1 MGKPFWR
8 SVEYFFTGNYD
19 ADDGNNNIVAIGFG
33 GEIHAKG
40 GDDNITVC
48 SIGAIVDTGSGNE
61 TVQGGAAYL
70 KIEDTS
76 GNLSVKGAAGY
87 AEINK
92 REDGNVSFAG
102 LAGGVTIDHSGNH
115 GDVKY
120 AGAAVSNN
128 LIRKGLTGNVTFKG
142 AGGYNRIWHETNQGN
157 LYFAGAGAGNKLD
170 RTWFNRYQ
178 GSRGDVTF
186 DGVGAANSISS
197 RVETG
202 NISFKGAGVD
212 NHIVRKGKEGNITFQ
227 GAGASNRIER
237 IRQAEDIY
245 SETRGDIRFEG
256 IGGYNSIYSDVA
268 HGNINFSGGGAYN
281 KITRKGADND
291 FAGEGLEN
299 ANADEIV
306 LTSASLGGSW
316 IQESQAVS
324 GVKSTTEANTYLFA
338 FADQTYTKISKV
350 RLYNDPV
357 TGKLG
362 YYATSWYKEGNHL
375 ANLAEQ
381 QILSENGFVNINR
394 DGAYTL
400 SKLKIEHQQPVTIHA
415 VEENLTEYEWITY
428 GDGTNIDA
436 SDVSLSDAKMGGPSI
451 STIGTMIDVQAVK
464 SNSKPNTYIYASL
477 QGQYT
482 KIVVVELA
490 NDPKSGELK
499 YRATPWYK
507 TGDYR
512 TNLANE
518 DISAGNG
525 YRHAG
530 YSLSD
535 LHYSVDSVRISS
547 DQVAEL
553 DEYSEQALIKPF
565 TNLGESSG
573 DVRFNGVGGGN
584 VIKSNVTHGNVYFN
598 GVGIGNVILHSSKFG
613 NTEFNGAGAANVIV
627 KSGLEGDL
635 TFRGVGLANVLVHQ
649 SKQGKMDVYAG
660 GAVNVL
666 VRIGDGQYLAHL
678 LAYGNISVHKGNGA
692 SRVVMFGGYNTH
704 TQIGN
709 GNGTWVAAGGFNVMT
724 QVGDGDITSVLVGG
738 ANVLTKIGDGDLTS
752 GMIGGANIIT
762 HISGDEQSSDT
773 TVVALGGLNVL
784 TKKGKGNALAV
795 MAGGG
800 NVLTHIGDGST
811 TGVMIGGANVLTK
824 VGNGDTTGIMLGL
837 GNVLTHIGN
846 GQTLGVM
853 GAVGNVFTKVGDGTA
868 IAAMVGATN
877 IFTHVGDGDSWAL
890 MGGLGNVFTK
900 IGNGN
905 ALALMVAKANVF
917 THIGNGTTVALMLA
931 EGNIAT
937 KIGNGMTMAA
947 MVGNANIFTHVGDG
961 DTFAAMIGQAN
972 ILTKVG
978 NDLTAALMVGQANIY
993 THIGDGTSIGILAGE
1008 ANIMT
1013 KVGDGTTL
1021 AAMFGKANIM
1031 THVGDGLTGV
1041 LALGQAN
1048 IVTKV
1053 GDGFMGVV
1061 AAAKANVVTHVGD
1074 GTTAAVL
1081 LGKGNILTK
1090 VGDGTTVGLLISD
1103 IGNIMTHVGDGMTI
1117 GIAKGKANIITK
1129 VGDGLV
1135 VNVAWGEANI
1145 LTHVGDGDRYN
1156 FAKGKAN
1163 IITKVGDGQE
1173 VSVVHGQANII
1184 THIGDGD
1191 DYTGAWGDANIITK
1205 VGDGRNVV
1213 LAKGDANIVT
1223 QVGDGDSFNALW
1235 SKGNIVTK
1243 VGDGIQVT
1251 AAKGKA
1257 NIVTTIGNGLSVTA
1271 TYGDLNINTKVGDG
1285 ISVNVAWGKYNVNTK
1300 VGDGLNVA
1308 VMKGTANA
1316 NIQVGDGLGINASY
1330 AQHNVAIKIGNG
1342 DFYSLSVASSNTTS
1356 NKLSSLFDNIK
1367 QTVLGVAGSQ
1377 GINFLVQ
1384 GDDASTS
1391 ASRKG
1396 RGAIATPEIT
1406 KLNGFQMEEIAEI
1419 GSDLGDSMSGAVTDV
1434 ETPDVAAMQSE
1445 LAIDEDVESTENKNL
1460 IVNGDFEQGGNGWNG
1475 THGIEASHS
1484 ANAYGVDDKGHGA
1497 LVSELDTYTNTS
1509 LSQDLSNLSDG
1520 EVISLSFDFT
1530 KRAGLSNNEGMDVI
1544 WNGNLVFSASGDE
1557 TTWQQQTLK
1566 LTAKAG
1572 SNRIEFKGT
1581 GQNDGLGYVLD
1592 NVVAISEIPQQT
1604 NAVSEHAEQ
1613 NEAAQNATADKERAE
1628 ADSQRL
1634 KQEKAQQLAALSG
1647 SQSQLEATDQNALE
1661 TNGQAEREALAAEQQ
1676 EITKELTDMTKG
1688 LDALD
1693 GQANYQGES
1702 GDNWID
1708 NFAGG
1713 ILDNVQSKLDDAKL
1727 HSNEQLEK
1735 AAQQNKQNQLDVQNA
1750 VAKSEAGVAK
1760 GEENEVNAQQ
1770 DTSDAKAKAN
1780 SRKDEALVKQQEAQ
1794 QAATKA
1800 NADSNQAQQRGE
1812 QDSAAAQSKSSQAQ
1826 ENAKAAKQ
1834 DKDDKPDRD
1843 GAAGSGLS
1851 GKAYEAQAAAENT
1864 SNVDVY
1870 SEVAADGRFSEGLT
1884 DQELEALEDAKEA
1897 VNRLQVNAGIRANN
1911 AGMSITDKFS
1921 KTGTDKHAIP
1931 DVTGSDKVRRKEQL
1945 VSGVNLQG
1953 LGEIDAS
1960 SAVILKTVEGFGF
1973 TLLAADD
1980 SRFIDST
1987 KRHFG
1992 KLSTDLPSSELKAAR
2007 RSVLAIQHTPSEAN
2021 LASLELALHQW
2032 QEKNPNE
2039 FAERSKLIKSLQ
2051 FEIASL
2057 QSHIQTYRAKEAG
2070 IFGMAIDPKSAETFE
2085 SKVVF
2090 DGIGRVA
2097 GLVEPL
2103 AVDEL
2108 SLLKSH
2114 QVVSLTQTNSTA
2126 DRDTVKTENESI
2138 IEFVYKLSQVDDI
2151 EVKQLADQAKA
2162 LWISGQVTNETAVA
2176 LFTDAHGKL
2185 AAHPE
2190 IQTLTGKLLA
2200 DAQKEKATSQY
2211 IDNLFGRRFDSEIAH
2226 ELVKAPT
2233 EEAVNT
2239 SVQIGANLVKDFD
2252 EWMHSILPD
2261 DALRDERI
2269 QKKMQEFAKTI
2280 NSDARPW
2287 FSRVPTLATFLET
2300 PNYDNFKTMMTQVDD
2315 GFGVIKVPFLAVKM
2329 AIAPNMGMAM
2339 APWKAEGD
2347 RFYQNVIVKA
2357 RSTSAVISSGA
2368 EGENKVSLIEKKTS
2382 DYGTALHY
2390 QPKGETYEDFQEG
2403 RSVADGRILT
2413 PGKETTFEN
2422 NALKKNL
2429 SVVTGASG
2437 STNIMV
2443 HLNQYLAS
2451 KIPTFSSEQAYLNT
2465 LAFLV
2470 FDGGHSINESLA
2482 VYKALQ
2488 ETGEGR
2494 KAVLE
2499 SYTANYQ
2506 DLVTLAGDN
2515 SKEAVR
2521 SALDNAFAKTL
2532 DFYKDHAHSASEELE
2547 ALGGKRQPKLMN
2559 ENVLIENDG
2568 TPLRE
2573 KAPISPLTRFLNNE
2587 LYGSKEDR
2595 RKIGDITQTV
2605 LEHAITDG
2613 KSDKVTLKGE
2623 SGRLSGYYHHG
2634 NTLEDTGQA
2643 QDASQK
2649 VVLFVHGSGSSAEEQ
2664 ASAIRNHYQKQ
2675 GIDMLAVNMRGYGES
2690 DGGPSEKGLYRDART
2705 MFRYLVNDKG
2715 IDPSNIIIHGYSMG
2729 GPIAADLAR
2738 YAAQNNQA
2746 VSGLLLDRPMPSM
2759 TKAITAHEVVNPAG
2773 IVGALS
2779 KWVNGQFSVEKNLK
2793 RLPKDT
2799 PNMLLTDNEGLGD
2812 EGEKLRAKLVVD
2824 GYQVSGENTF
2834 YGHEASNRLMSQY
2847 AGKIVSGLFDVKPN
2861 SDNAEVQKSFISD
2874 LKRYGEALQPQVT
2887 GPGKAKDIR
2896 ATKDFLVGY
2905 KQGHAEQVVDGFRSD
2920 MKVKKLVDM
2929 LVKGNWTAE
2938 QKGALA
2944 WEIENRALKIT
2955 FQPKAEKFNRLFRDI
2970 ASSGVVDAKASEH
2983 LAPQLL
2989 LLNLSNDGFGGRC
3002 DPLSKLVLAA
3012 KQLENDGQEGVARK
3026 LMEKLYSAAAVIS
3039 NPDLY
3044 SDAERTNADK
3054 LMSSLAAIHAKN
3066 PIHDSSHIVWK
3077 EKLEGNNALTV
3088 SAMVDKVTDVNSGGK
3103 PVLLELGTSGHA
3115 MSAWAKGS
3123 LDNRIY
3129 GFYDPNVG
3137 IVEFSSAEKFGAYVT
3152 RFFGQSDLN
3161 MAKSYKMPNNAAG
3174 EATFKRIFVMDGSAL
3189 VTYKPKFGDKTT
3201 MQGVLELPVFDSTS
3215 LKKPQVGKELESL
3228 GNKSKLPV
3236 DYSEVFTKE
3245 QLKKNAKVFAKPIG
3259 VSYQRILDQVGLV
3272 HSTTGQ
3278 DQIAASFELNKKIDA
3293 YVEANPA
3300 SGRNRAFNQLKEQ
3313 VTNALF
3319 SGDMQVAKKGI
3330 SEIAQTR
3337 PELAARI
3344 YIVAQ
3349 EEVNGKNP
3357 GLTDLMVRWAKEDP
3371 YLSAKNGYQGD
3382 IPSDLGFEA
3391 KFHVELG
3398 SQYAD
3403 FKQTLE
3409 KAQAEGLLTKAVID
3423 EHTKTVHLGY
3433 TYQEL
3438 QDQTGTE
3445 SVQMAAYFLKEAAK
3459 KSAPASADSAE
3470 MILLNKFADKNYIA
3484 QLERQRMDQI
3494 ESIYHSSHD
3503 TDVAAWDKL
3512 YSGAALNE
3520 LNNKL
3525 NITTDVEAQLALLL
3539 ENRRGLLIGESHG
3552 SDVNG
3557 LRFVNEQMDALKAQ
3571 GVTVI
3576 GLEHLRSDLA
3586 QPLIDSYLSTGN
3598 MSSELR
3604 TMLKTKHLDIS
3615 LFENARAKG
3624 LRIVA
3629 LDANSTARPNVQGT
3643 EHGLMY
3649 RAGSANNVAVDTLS
3663 GLPAGEKFVA
3673 IYGNAHL
3680 QSHKGI
3686 EGFIPGITHRL
3697 GLPALKVSETN
3708 QFKAQADDLNQRV
3721 VYDDVMNKAK
3731 IEFVSSLNSDD
3742 GKVQKND
3749 VESWDKVTVTPQGDG
3764 ADTRFDGQLIIQ
3776 MENDLIAAKSAAKL
3790 AGKHPD
3796 SSVVVQLD
3804 ADGKYR
3810 VVYGEPSQL
3819 SGKLRWQIVGHG
3831 RDESDNNN
3839 TRLSGYSATE
3849 LAAKLAKFNQDLS
3862 ETKNISSKPEYIS
3875 IVGCSL
3881 VSTDKQKGFA
3891 QSFITAMAENGIR
3904 TDVSARSTEVAVDAA
3919 GRKHTRDA
3927 DEKWAKKLVDNKV
3940 VLSWDEQGEVTV
3952 REEAVRNS
3960 IAEGDIDLSRVGQSE
3975 NDGVV
3980 RGAIA
3985 DNDDVFTAPEKRKN
3999 KLEINSS
4006 DKPDNNVSYSGN
4018 IQVNVGDGEF
4028 TAINWGTS
4036 NVAIKVG
4043 TGGFKSLAFG
4053 DNNVMVHIGNGD
4065 SKHSFDIGGY
4075 QALEGAQ
4082 MFIGNRNVSFNMGRS
4097 NDLIV
4102 MMDKSIPTPPL
4113 VNPFDG
4119 AVRIS
4124 GVLQDIAESGKGQDW
4139 LAAQDSQWTLA
4150 GAKKFVNDMSGLDQ
4164 TSSVDY
4170 TRLVNL
4176 DSQNERSSR
4185 GLKSDTEAALNKKY
4199 NEWLSG
4205 NKSPDT
4211 SKMSRADKFRQNNEE
4226 LAFNLAVGGR
4236 GADIQVT
4243 TGNWNFMFGDNIQS
4257 ILDTNLGSLFGVMTQ
4272 QFSASGKVQTTFTY
4286 NPQDLPRQLKNKLL
4300 GKLAGVGAD
4309 TTLADIFAVDY
4320 TADGQIVARNG
4331 DAVDGV
4337 AILTEMVEVVAEF
4350 GGGQL
4355 KSFTDP
4361 SKLLD
4366 SLKSSLDMGKDGL
4379 TSFAESH
4386 GLKEKAPAEQDDKL
4400 AVSVNSDTDS
4410 QAKPATAGEVTEQE
4424 ERPFGFNA
4432 LNLPNLFT
4440 TIFSAD
4446 KQSEMKSLVTNLK
4459 KNLTADLLN
4468 MKEKTFDFLRHS
4480 GHLQG
4485 DGDVNVSLGNYNFNW
4500 GGDGK
4505 DLGAYLGDN
4514 NNFWGG
4520 RGDDVYYATG
4530 TSNIFTGGEG
4540 NDVGVLMG
4548 RENMMFGGKGN
4559 DTAVVAGRINHV
4571 FMGDGNDQVFVFG
4584 EGGTIESGSG
4594 LDYVVTSGNYNSVQ
4608 AGDDQDYVVTIGNH
4622 NLIDLGNGDDF
4633 SNVFG
4638 NYNKIDGKAG
4648 KDVIKLMGFH
4658 AVVNAGAGDD
4668 HLIAASIS
4676 KFSELDG
4683 GEGNDLLVLGGYS
4696 NTFQGGAGID
4706 SFMVSANVIENQVTD
4721 ISKDDFIVFDK
4732 VNWNDLWLQRSG
4744 SDLQILINNKTDYS
4758 SDQAKF
4764 ESLGSVTFSDYFAD
4778 NRAELVISMD
4788 AKQESGV
4795 RDYVAL
4801 SNGAVDNLVQA
4812 MSGFAPSAG
4821 NAGFMDSLD
4830 NSAQHK
4836 VALAWGNVNK
4846 GTGHIA

>member
-40 GDDNITVC
+40 GDDNITVG
-48 SIGAIVDTGSGNE
+48 SIGAIVYTGSGND

-477 QGQYT
+477 QGKYT

-547 DQVAEL
+547 DQVADL

-565 TNLGESSG
+565 TNFGESSG

-1129 VGDGLV
+1129 VGDGLG

-1243 VGDGIQVT
+1243 MGDGIQVT

-1484 ANAYGVDDKGHGA
+1484 ANAYGVDEKGHGA

-1634 KQEKAQQLAALSG
+1634 KQEKSQQLAALSG

-1780 SRKDEALVKQQEAQ
+1780 SRKDDALVKQQEAQ

-1834 DKDDKPDRD
+1834 DKDDKPDRE

-1870 SEVAADGRFSEGLT
+1870 SEVTTDGRFSEGLT
-1884 DQELEALEDAKEA
+1884 EQELEAIEGATLA
-1897 VNRLQVNAGIRANN
+1897 VNRLAINARSHGSKSAASITEMFSNNGTKAIEATKTVNSQEVHRKEVQISGIQQDVMKAGITQILGDKIFDFKAGGKESDESSFHFSQGADLLDQLTKLIPEVGNVLITDGNKAKSKELLEGVCFALSARYMMEERVNGIGGGKAYMEWLKDSVHAYNDNQTSNKVDSGSTEQKLLNQYRRQNLGLAVKDLLSMQYSQSMDASTVAARDAANKKYSGKLKANGLTGANINDALSYGADGYESVMDKLRNPSKSAYMTFMSEGHAMSVVVHKKGNQKVWSFYDPNFGAKSFVQYDDFRGFMNNFHKGLLTKYKFQDSDEASQSFYVYFNKFEDGDISAYDGLWKQSREGEQGYVLRALKEQGKTFSLGNN
-1911 AGMSITDKFS
+1911 ATGRVVDFQDEQITMEVTTKQGRKMLLDVEGSNFKQAVDLVEKNIAQVLADPSTAKLSIKRNADIEQFESLGKEKSIVTEPAGQAGDSDSRKIHYTQPYIDDLLHYVAEAVPGGSTNRQDSYEQLKAHYSSEEIANKFAGLRGDARSHMITSMYSGLDNPYIKKAMSKAEAARLNGIGNCDEMTSLVVEKFLKDNKTGFAIVGVDTWDSVLPENKLNTGHVFIIAGLTERPSIT
-1921 KTGTDKHAIP
+1921 
-1931 DVTGSDKVRRKEQL
+1931 
-1945 VSGVNLQG
+1945 
-1953 LGEIDAS
+1953 GEIITANTDFEHFDIKANPGAFVIDPWAKQSYSLDDPKWKAKLSAIYNQAYEEDLIADGKSILSLEESNKIVANINIYVDQEGLSSEKSIGTMFDLKEKADAKHHFEN
-1960 SAVILKTVEGFGF
+1960 AVISKIYS
-1973 TLLAADD
+1973 DD
-1980 SRFIDST
+1980 FIDNQKVNFMAYHGRNQNEASIVVLEDIHHQVAAGQNGINLLN
-1987 KRHFG
+1987 KIN
-1992 KLSTDLPSSELKAAR
+1992 STDAGREVLNDLHSSGKKLVI
-2007 RSVLAIQHTPSEAN
+2007 S
-2021 LASLELALHQW
+2021 
-2032 QEKNPNE
+2032 
-2039 FAERSKLIKSLQ
+2039 FAEKDA
-2051 FEIASL
+2051 F
-2057 QSHIQTYRAKEAG
+2057 
-2070 IFGMAIDPKSAETFE
+2070 
-2085 SKVVF
+2085 F
-2090 DGIGRVA
+2090 DQYTNSQGKIVDNVA
-2097 GLVEPL
+2097 HLVL
-2103 AVDEL
+2103 
-2108 SLLKSH
+2108 
-2114 QVVSLTQTNSTA
+2114 STA
-2126 DRDTVKTENESI
+2126 DIDTDPRVAATAIVDAAAKMTSANFDVNEF
-2138 IEFVYKLSQVDDI
+2138 ESQ
-2151 EVKQLADQAKA
+2151 
-2162 LWISGQVTNETAVA
+2162 
-2176 LFTDAHGKL
+2176 
-2185 AAHPE
+2185 
-2190 IQTLTGKLLA
+2190 
-2200 DAQKEKATSQY
+2200 
-2211 IDNLFGRRFDSEIAH
+2211 
-2226 ELVKAPT
+2226 
-2233 EEAVNT
+2233 
-2239 SVQIGANLVKDFD
+2239 
-2252 EWMHSILPD
+2252 
-2261 DALRDERI
+2261 
-2269 QKKMQEFAKTI
+2269 FAK
-2280 NSDARPW
+2280 
-2287 FSRVPTLATFLET
+2287 
-2300 PNYDNFKTMMTQVDD
+2300 K
-2315 GFGVIKVPFLAVKM
+2315 
-2329 AIAPNMGMAM
+2329 
-2339 APWKAEGD
+2339 
-2347 RFYQNVIVKA
+2347 
-2357 RSTSAVISSGA
+2357 
-2368 EGENKVSLIEKKTS
+2368 
-2382 DYGTALHY
+2382 
-2390 QPKGETYEDFQEG
+2390 
-2403 RSVADGRILT
+2403 
-2413 PGKETTFEN
+2413 
-2422 NALKKNL
+2422 
-2429 SVVTGASG
+2429 
-2437 STNIMV
+2437 
-2443 HLNQYLAS
+2443 
-2451 KIPTFSSEQAYLNT
+2451 
-2465 LAFLV
+2465 
-2470 FDGGHSINESLA
+2470 
-2482 VYKALQ
+2482 
-2488 ETGEGR
+2488 
-2494 KAVLE
+2494 
-2499 SYTANYQ
+2499 
-2506 DLVTLAGDN
+2506 
-2515 SKEAVR
+2515 
-2521 SALDNAFAKTL
+2521 
-2532 DFYKDHAHSASEELE
+2532 
-2547 ALGGKRQPKLMN
+2547 
-2559 ENVLIENDG
+2559 
-2568 TPLRE
+2568 
-2573 KAPISPLTRFLNNE
+2573 
-2587 LYGSKEDR
+2587 
-2595 RKIGDITQTV
+2595 
-2605 LEHAITDG
+2605 
-2613 KSDKVTLKGE
+2613 KVTLKPMFSVSKE
-2623 SGRLSGYYHHG
+2623 PGYF
-2634 NTLEDTGQA
+2634 D
-2643 QDASQK
+2643 
-2649 VVLFVHGSGSSAEEQ
+2649 
-2664 ASAIRNHYQKQ
+2664 
-2675 GIDMLAVNMRGYGES
+2675 VNF
-2690 DGGPSEKGLYRDART
+2690 DDVA
-2705 MFRYLVNDKG
+2705 
-2715 IDPSNIIIHGYSMG
+2715 
-2729 GPIAADLAR
+2729 
-2738 YAAQNNQA
+2738 A
-2746 VSGLLLDRPMPSM
+2746 VS
-2759 TKAITAHEVVNPAG
+2759 EVKKQA
-2773 IVGALS
+2773 A
-2779 KWVNGQFSVEKNLK
+2779 
-2793 RLPKDT
+2793 
-2799 PNMLLTDNEGLGD
+2799 
-2812 EGEKLRAKLVVD
+2812 
-2824 GYQVSGENTF
+2824 
-2834 YGHEASNRLMSQY
+2834 
-2847 AGKIVSGLFDVKPN
+2847 
-2861 SDNAEVQKSFISD
+2861 
-2874 LKRYGEALQPQVT
+2874 VT
-2887 GPGKAKDIR
+2887 GKRIGNSYQDI
-2896 ATKDFLVGY
+2896 L
-2905 KQGHAEQVVDGFRSD
+2905 
-2920 MKVKKLVDM
+2920 
-2929 LVKGNWTAE
+2929 
-2938 QKGALA
+2938 
-2944 WEIENRALKIT
+2944 
-2955 FQPKAEKFNRLFRDI
+2955 
-2970 ASSGVVDAKASEH
+2970 
-2983 LAPQLL
+2983 
-2989 LLNLSNDGFGGRC
+2989 
-3002 DPLSKLVLAA
+3002 
-3012 KQLENDGQEGVARK
+3012 
-3026 LMEKLYSAAAVIS
+3026 
-3039 NPDLY
+3039 
-3044 SDAERTNADK
+3044 DK
-3054 LMSSLAAIHAKN
+3054 LAQFH
-3066 PIHDSSHIVWK
+3066 
-3077 EKLEGNNALTV
+3077 E
-3088 SAMVDKVTDVNSGGK
+3088 
-3103 PVLLELGTSGHA
+3103 TS
-3115 MSAWAKGS
+3115 
-3123 LDNRIY
+3123 
-3129 GFYDPNVG
+3129 P
-3137 IVEFSSAEKFGAYVT
+3137 
-3152 RFFGQSDLN
+3152 
-3161 MAKSYKMPNNAAG
+3161 
-3174 EATFKRIFVMDGSAL
+3174 
-3189 VTYKPKFGDKTT
+3189 
-3201 MQGVLELPVFDSTS
+3201 
-3215 LKKPQVGKELESL
+3215 VGKRVIAQELESAI
-3228 GNKSKLPV
+3228 S
-3236 DYSEVFTKE
+3236 
-3245 QLKKNAKVFAKPIG
+3245 Q
-3259 VSYQRILDQVGLV
+3259 
-3272 HSTTGQ
+3272 
-3278 DQIAASFELNKKIDA
+3278 
-3293 YVEANPA
+3293 YVAEHPS
-3300 SGRNRAFNQLKEQ
+3300 SGRNS
-3313 VTNALF
+3313 ALLHLQQ
-3319 SGDMQVAKKGI
+3319 SL
-3330 SEIAQTR
+3330 E
-3337 PELAARI
+3337 
-3344 YIVAQ
+3344 
-3349 EEVNGKNP
+3349 NG
-3357 GLTDLMVRWAKEDP
+3357 E
-3371 YLSAKNGYQGD
+3371 S
-3382 IPSDLGFEA
+3382 
-3391 KFHVELG
+3391 
-3398 SQYAD
+3398 
-3403 FKQTLE
+3403 
-3409 KAQAEGLLTKAVID
+3409 LLD
-3423 EHTKTVHLGY
+3423 E
-3433 TYQEL
+3433 
-3438 QDQTGTE
+3438 
-3445 SVQMAAYFLKEAAK
+3445 S
-3459 KSAPASADSAE
+3459 S
-3470 MILLNKFADKNYIA
+3470 NKDKNHS
-3484 QLERQRMDQI
+3484 QQ
-3494 ESIYHSSHD
+3494 ES
-3503 TDVAAWDKL
+3503 
-3512 YSGAALNE
+3512 
-3520 LNNKL
+3520 
-3525 NITTDVEAQLALLL
+3525 
-3539 ENRRGLLIGESHG
+3539 
-3552 SDVNG
+3552 
-3557 LRFVNEQMDALKAQ
+3557 
-3571 GVTVI
+3571 
-3576 GLEHLRSDLA
+3576 
-3586 QPLIDSYLSTGN
+3586 
-3598 MSSELR
+3598 
-3604 TMLKTKHLDIS
+3604 LD
-3615 LFENARAKG
+3615 G
-3624 LRIVA
+3624 
-3629 LDANSTARPNVQGT
+3629 TARK
-3643 EHGLMY
+3643 
-3649 RAGSANNVAVDTLS
+3649 ANTQDVDSWDTVAVTS
-3663 GLPAGEKFVA
+3663 
-3673 IYGNAHL
+3673 N
-3680 QSHKGI
+3680 
-3686 EGFIPGITHRL
+3686 
-3697 GLPALKVSETN
+3697 
-3708 QFKAQADDLNQRV
+3708 
-3721 VYDDVMNKAK
+3721 
-3731 IEFVSSLNSDD
+3731 DD
-3742 GKVQKND
+3742 GG
-3749 VESWDKVTVTPQGDG
+3749 E
-3764 ADTRFDGQLIIQ
+3764 TRFDGQLIIQ
-3776 MENDLIAAKSAAKL
+3776 TENDPAAAKAAANL

-3804 ADGKYR
+3804 TDGKYR
-3810 VVYGEPSQL
+3810 VVYGDPEQL
-3819 SGKLRWQIVGHG
+3819 SGKLRWQVVGHG

-3839 TRLSGYSATE
+3839 THLSGYNATE
-3849 LAAKLAKFNQDLS
+3849 LAAKLAQFNQDFS
-3862 ETKNISSKPEYIS
+3862 QAENISSKPEHIS

-3891 QSFITAMAENGIR
+3891 QGFITAMAENDIHI
-3904 TDVSARSTEVAVDAA
+3904 DVPARSSEVAVDGT
-3919 GRKHTRDA
+3919 GRKHTRDEN
-3927 DEKWAKKLVDNKV
+3927 DQWVTKLADNKV
-3940 VLSWDEQGEVTV
+3940 VLSWDEQGDVAV
-3952 REEAVRNS
+3952 REEAVRNG

-3975 NDGVV
+3975 SDVSV

-3985 DNDDVFTAPEKRKN
+3985 DNDDVFSAPEKRK
-3999 KLEINSS
+3999 KKSASSSS
-4006 DKPDNNVSYSGN
+4006 DDSAKSKKSDNKVSYSGN

-4028 TAINWGTS
+4028 TALNWGTS
-4036 NVAIKVG
+4036 NVAVKVG
-4043 TGGFKSLAFG
+4043 TGGFKSLTFG

-4205 NKSPDT
+4205 NKSSDT